1 MKAKIHLLFVLM
13 LILLTGHASAQVI
26 EHPRLISF
34 EDKSELKMFSTKKSK
49 LTLSDEHFKDGSQ
62 SLKWSFKPNAEL
74 TLSKDLE
81 FEPKDP
87 TGKDTY
93 LSSFVI
99 WVYNDTPIDGDVLFK
114 FLKDDKLC
122 SSFPMKLNFKG
133 WRSAYVSYERDMDG
147 APQEGMNRLQIV
159 APNAKGTLYFD
170 MLLTAALVDHRHH
183 TRDIHLPFVNMAST
197 NHWLALY
204 STSQIEA
211 DLALEYS
218 VTKKQQEE
226 IYKIEDR
233 LKGLLYSP
241 SKLTGKQFQKLKGEY
256 QTYEIIRTPQGIKG
270 KPLFYVRA
278 SEAFERLFPGTWNSN
293 VYVDEGME
301 YREYFNLMYDIAV
314 AYLNAKDATEKF
326 ELRTMFMNMYDHAA
340 DQGVAYGSAM
350 GIFTHF
356 GYSFRKY
363 FTAYF
368 LMKDVLAEEGKLEE
382 ASKAMLWYSMANE
395 VFVKP
400 TEPGMD
406 IDTFNTL
413 AVGRISSILAM
424 PEGPEKLRYLQA
436 YSRWINNGCL
446 PAKGLDD
453 SFKSDGS
460 VYHHKNHYPAYGVG
474 GLTGA
479 TDVIYL
485 FNNTDFAVSELGH
498 NAVKNSLLA
507 MRFYCNQL
515 TYPLAMSGRHPNGKG
530 QLDPSQFARLALAGS
545 PDGKESIDVDLASA
559 YLRLVDEA
567 HSYGISL
574 DKKPNHKVFIQ
585 AFTDAGLIKENTPN
599 GTIVM
604 PYATSL
610 IHRLGDWSAI
620 IRGHSRYLWAA
631 EHYRGA
637 NLYGR
642 YLAHGGLELDL
653 GEPKTWIEEG
663 FDWARVPGTTA
674 IRLPIDSLQAV
685 VLNVDKFSGFEE
697 MLYSD
702 EAFAG
707 GLTDGKNG
715 VFAMKLH
722 EHDKYNG
729 SLRARKSYHLF
740 GNRIIAIGTDIE
752 NLNGDYNTET
762 TVFQLPVL
770 DTKDKAYWSSYK
782 KQDKLWVDHLG
793 TGYFIPNVDA
803 QLTFENNEN
812 QLSRFQN
819 SGKENEG
826 HWVNLVFDHGKALQS
841 GSYEYLIVPH
851 YADSGIDIAKPIYN
865 VLQKDSKAHIV
876 EDIASKTTSY
886 AIFEELSDSKEGL
899 VAAVDTA
906 SLVMVSDLGE
916 TYNLTVANPDLALY
930 RGASDDIYDE
940 QGKRIERS
948 IYSRPWI
955 GNASM
960 EVPVKVTLRGIWNIS
975 DLDNDLIE
983 IIENDADYTTILFK
997 CIEGKSVTISIN
1009 R

>member
-1 MKAKIHLLFVLM
+1 
-13 LILLTGHASAQVI
+13 
-26 EHPRLISF
+26 
-34 EDKSELKMFSTKKSK
+34 MFSTKKSK
-49 LTLSDEHFKDGSQ
+49 LTLSNEHFKDGSQ

-74 TLSKDLE
+74 TLSKDLM
-81 FEPKDP
+81 FESKDP

-99 WVYNDTPIDGDVLFK
+99 WIYNDTPIDGDVLFK
-114 FLKDDKLC
+114 FMKDGKLC

-133 WRSAYVSYERDMDG
+133 WRSAYVSYERDMEG
-147 APQEGMNRLQIV
+147 MPEEGMNRLQIV
-159 APNAKGTLYFD
+159 APNEKGTLYFD

-183 TRDIHLPFVNMAST
+183 TRDIHLPFVNKTSK

-204 STSQIEA
+204 STSLIEA
-211 DLALEYS
+211 DLALEES
-218 VTKKQQEE
+218 VSEKQQEE

-233 LKGLLYSP
+233 LKGLLYNP
-241 SKLTGKQFQKLKGEY
+241 GKLTNQQLSKLKEKY
-256 QTYEIIRTPQGIKG
+256 QAYDIMRTPQGIKG

-278 SEAFERLFPGTWNSN
+278 SEAFERLFPETWDANI
-293 VYVDEGME
+293 YVDEGME

-314 AYLNAKDATEKF
+314 AYLNAKDDAERF

-382 ASKAMLWYSMANE
+382 ASEAMLWYSMANE

-515 TYPLAMSGRHPNGKG
+515 TYPLAMSGRHPSGKG

-545 PDGKESIDVDLASA
+545 PDGKEAIDTDLASA

-567 HSYGISL
+567 RSYGIHLNQKS
-574 DKKPNHKVFIQ
+574 DHKVFIQ

-653 GEPKTWIEEG
+653 GEPKTWVEEG
-663 FDWARVPGTTA
+663 FDWARVPGATA

-707 GLTDGKNG
+707 GLTDGHNG

-752 NLNGDYNTET
+752 NINGDYNTET

-770 DTKDKAYWSSYK
+770 TAKDKAYWSNYK

-803 QLTFENNEN
+803 KFSFENNEN

-819 SGKENEG
+819 SGKENQG
-826 HWVNLVFDHGKALQS
+826 HWVNLVLDHGKAPKS
-841 GSYEYLIVPH
+841 GSYEYLILP
-851 YADSGIDIAKPIYN
+851 YFEDSGIDVSKPIYN

-876 EDIASKTTSY
+876 EDIVSKTTSY
-886 AIFEELSDSKEGL
+886 AIFEDLFNFDQGIVLS
-899 VAAVDTA
+899 VDTA

-916 TYNLTVANPDLALY
+916 TYSLTVANPDLALY
-930 RGASDDIYDE
+930 RGSSDDIYDE
-940 QGKRIERS
+940 QGKRVERS

-960 EVPVKVTLRGIWNIS
+960 EVPVKVTLRGVWSIS
-975 DLDNDLIE
+975 DLDNDFIE
-983 IIENDADYTTILFK
+983 VIKTHADYTTILFK